1 MAETYLKLPL
11 VILRLLMEET
21 PQIAIILITIWEE
34 YFLPQK
40 LLSNSKAHKTQM
52 ISIPPDFFSGG
63 ILF

>member
-1 MAETYLKLPL
+1 MVEIYLKLQR
-11 VILRLLMEET
+11 VILPLLMEET
-21 PQIAIILITIWEE
+21 PQIAIILIMIWEG

-40 LLSNSKAHKTQM
+40 LLSNSKTHKTQM